1 MSETVKQEG
10 DFKIKKK
17 RGRPKKLTQNQKET
31 IKVDL
36 SNKDK
41 EEEKKEVENAV
52 QEQTTEKVVL
62 QSDEQ
67 SKETGEETKVGLQEV
82 GETHEEKQITS
93 NEGEKQEEVVNSPIS
108 EITEEEE
115 EVVET
120 KVEDVKTE
128 VEQPKV
134 DLPENIEKL
143 VNFMKETGGTID
155 DYVRLNADYSNV
167 DNDVLLREYYRKSKP
182 HLDDEEINFLLEDNF
197 SYDEELDEERDI
209 RKKKLA
215 YKEEIAKAKTF
226 LEETKKKYYDEIKL
240 RPGVTQDQ
248 QKAMDFFNR
257 YNKEQQMVQEQHG
270 RFKAKTKDFFNQE
283 FKGFD
288 FNVGE
293 KKFRYGVKNTEDV
306 ANNQSDLT
314 NLVGKFLDNK
324 GEVKDYK
331 GYHKAIYAAQNADT
345 IANHF
350 YEQGKADAVKDM
362 MAKSKNITNEPR
374 TTSTGDVYIN
384 GLRVKAV
391 SGVDSSKLKL
401 RINKNKT

>member
-17 RGRPKKLTQNQKET
+17 PGRPKKLNKKDEP

-36 SNKDK
+36 SKK
-41 EEEKKEVENAV
+41 EEEKEDAV
-52 QEQTTEKVVL
+52 QEQTTDEVL
-62 QSDEQ
+62 VRDESPVSEEV
-67 SKETGEETKVGLQEV
+67 SKENIKETTEEPT
-82 GETHEEKQITS
+82 EKK
-93 NEGEKQEEVVNSPIS
+93 EEEVTSPIQ

-115 EVVET
+115 KVEEVV
-120 KVEDVKTE
+120 TE
-128 VEQPKV
+128 EPVIEAKQPEV
-134 DLPENIEKL
+134 NLPENVEKL
-143 VNFMKETGGTID
+143 VKFMEETGGTVE

-167 DNDVLLREYYRKSKP
+167 DNDTLLKEYYKQTKP
-182 HLDDEEINFLLEDNF
+182 HLDMEEINFLLEDNF

-215 YKEEIAKAKTF
+215 RKEEIAKAKSF
-226 LEETKKKYYDEIKL
+226 LEETKSKYYDEIKL

-248 QKAMDFFNR
+248 QKATDFFNR
-257 YNKEQQMVQEQHG
+257 YNEEQKTVQAQHDK
-270 RFKAKTKDFFNQE
+270 FKSSTKNFFNQE

-288 FNVGE
+288 FSVGE
-293 KKFRYGVKNTEDV
+293 KKFRYGVSNTEDV
-306 ANNQSDLT
+306 ANSQSDLT
-314 NLVGKFLDNK
+314 NLIGKFLDNK
-324 GEVKDYK
+324 GEVKDFK

-362 MAKSKNITNEPR
+362 MAKSKNISNEPR
-374 TTSTGDVYIN
+374 PTSSGDVFIN
-384 GLRVKAV
+384 GLKVKAI

-401 RINKNKT
+401 RINKK

>member
-17 RGRPKKLTQNQKET
+17 KGRPKKLATNKET
-31 IKVDL
+31 IKIDL
-36 SNKDK
+36 SQKDK

-52 QEQTTEKVVL
+52 QI
-62 QSDEQ
+62 
-67 SKETGEETKVGLQEV
+67 GETKEVPV
-82 GETHEEKQITS
+82 GESSGDSKKVDKTVRIESSTDDT
-93 NEGEKQEEVVNSPIS
+93 KQEEEKEKVEEKEVVVESPIS
-108 EITEEEE
+108 EITEEE
-115 EVVET
+115 VVEE
-120 KVEDVKTE
+120 KVVNTQPE

-134 DLPENIEKL
+134 DLPENVEKL

-155 DYVRLNADYSNV
+155 DYVRLNADYSNI

-197 SYDEELDEERDI
+197 SYDEELDEERDM

-257 YNKEQQMVQEQHG
+257 YNKEQQVVQEQHG
-270 RFKAKTKDFFNQE
+270 KFKAKTKDFFNQE

-288 FNVGE
+288 FSIGD
-293 KKFRYGVKNTEDV
+293 KKFRYGVNNTEDV

-324 GEVKDYK
+324 GEVTDFK

-374 TTSTGDVYIN
+374 ATSNGEVYIN
-384 GLRVKAV
+384 GMKVKAI
-391 SGVDSSKLKL
+391 SGVNSSGLK
-401 RINKNKT
+401 IKSIKK

>member
-17 RGRPKKLTQNQKET
+17 KGRPKKLATNKET
-31 IKVDL
+31 IKIDL
-36 SNKDK
+36 SQKDK

-82 GETHEEKQITS
+82 GETHEQEQTTS
-93 NEGEKQEEVVNSPIS
+93 NESEKEEVINSPIS
-108 EITEEEE
+108 EITDEK
-115 EVVET
+115 EVAET
-120 KVEDVKTE
+120 KVEDTKTE

-134 DLPENIEKL
+134 DLPENVEKL

-155 DYVRLNADYSNV
+155 DYVRLNADYSNI

-197 SYDEELDEERDI
+197 SYDEELDEERDM

-215 YKEEIAKAKTF
+215 YKEEIAKAKNF

-240 RPGVTQDQ
+240 RPGVTQEQ

-257 YNKEQQMVQEQHG
+257 YNKEQQVVQEQHG
-270 RFKAKTKDFFNQE
+270 KFKAKTKDFFNQE

-288 FNVGE
+288 FNIGD
-293 KKFRYGVKNTEDV
+293 KKFRYGVNNTEDV

-324 GEVKDYK
+324 GEVTDFK

-374 TTSTGDVYIN
+374 ATSNGEVYIN
-384 GLRVKAV
+384 GMKVKAV
-391 SGVDSSKLKL
+391 SGVNSSGLK
-401 RINKNKT
+401 IKSIKK